1 MARKRIR
8 YIFRENPLLFIFNP
22 HQKFWIMDIYDR
34 LGAFRFLY
42 YPLIYFDTFFLWL
55 DCIFSRINSLGVARI
70 FGQVEG
76 EKIIFLDV
84 GTHREAQE
92 IEFFQAEFGE
102 SNQIKY
108 IAVEA
113 DKVHELALSKK
124 YGHLGESITFHY
136 CAVVGPEHKSETVK
150 FYRAGG
156 GSSLYIERNMEGEI
170 VVPCTHLSK
179 VIRADCKHDR
189 LGHDIFLLRMNCEG
203 AEWPVLRDLEE
214 AGFLKYISGY
224 FGMWDDLWKIDI
236 KQDAAFQAYLKAR
249 NIRNFTFNDRD
260 MSFYLR
266 RKAIKYHLT
275 TRMLAHVRKRGSDK
289 VLNALC

>member
-1 MARKRIR
+1 
-8 YIFRENPLLFIFNP
+8 
-22 HQKFWIMDIYDR
+22 MDIYDR
-34 LGAFRFLY
+34 LGAFKLLY
-42 YPLIYFDTFFLWL
+42 YPVIYFDTIFLWL
-55 DCIFSRINSLGVARI
+55 DCIFSRIGALGLAGI
-70 FGQVEG
+70 FRRVEG

-84 GTHREAQE
+84 GTHREALE

-113 DKVHELALSKK
+113 DNVHELALSKK
-124 YGHLGESITFHY
+124 YSYLGESIRFHY
-136 CAVVGPEHKSETVK
+136 CAVVGPEYKSETVK

-156 GSSLYIERNMEGEI
+156 GSSLYSERNMEGEI
-170 VVPCTHLSK
+170 EVPCTHLSK

-189 LGHDIFLLRMNCEG
+189 LGHDILLLRMNCEG

-236 KQDAAFQAYLKAR
+236 NQDAAFRAYLKAR
-249 NIRNFTFNDRD
+249 NICNFTFNDRD
-260 MSFYLR
+260 MRFCLR
-266 RKAIKYHLT
+266 RKAIKYHLI
-275 TRMLAHVRKRGSDK
+275 TRMLSHIKKKDVPINS
-289 VLNALC
+289 